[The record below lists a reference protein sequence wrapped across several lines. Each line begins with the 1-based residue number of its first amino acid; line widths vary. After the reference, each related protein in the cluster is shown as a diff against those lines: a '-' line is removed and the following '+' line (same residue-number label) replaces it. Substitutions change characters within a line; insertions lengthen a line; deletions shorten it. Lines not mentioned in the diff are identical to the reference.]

1 MKIIVFGGYLECA
14 FAGKVAETGG
24 WSLFMREKEGYVSIF
39 IFFKP
44 WSLLAFKI
52 ALNKRYRPYYPA
64 ETSMILTAA
73 FIP

>member
-1 MKIIVFGGYLECA
+1 MG
-14 FAGKVAETGG
+14 
-24 WSLFMREKEGYVSIF
+24 EKEGYVSF
-39 IFFKP
+39 LNLGRCF
-44 WSLLAFKI
+44 AFKI